1 MNQNKHNRPF
11 TDHQDNDTLIED
23 QKVDDTLT
31 KDQKVSTVVDQ
42 AKVTIDQDEVEG
54 FPEELAEH
62 LTFVRPYLIQ
72 RSDLTCTENPEGF
85 GTATVVKWFNS
96 DCFLE
101 EFNLDFATPEGKRKF
116 GKYLSIC
123 ATLSKLRHPNIQQL
137 WGFVSQ
143 EKESTKPSS
152 SIVTETLDLTLTEL
166 LTNHKCNEIQTTS
179 HIRICYDVA
188 RAVSFLHS
196 SKVSHLLIRS
206 DCVLLTRD
214 YHAKLSDV
222 ASSLLYQC
230 GLNNSM
236 KMINANYLP
245 PEGMLP
251 GASGTKI
258 DIFSTGVLF
267 LQIITHVA
275 PNPVPVDATH
285 RTEIQRRQD
294 HIDLVH
300 SSHSLLTLIITCLS
314 GKPVDRPTDEE
325 ICNFLETLMSTQD

>member
-1 MNQNKHNRPF
+1 MDQNDHNRPS
-11 TDHQDNDTLIED
+11 TDHQDDDTLIVD
-23 QKVDDTLT
+23 QKIDDTLT
-31 KDQKVSTVVDQ
+31 KDQKVLTVDD
-42 AKVTIDQDEVEG
+42 KVKVPINQDEVETS
-54 FPEELAEH
+54 PEELAKH
-62 LTFVRPYLIQ
+62 LTSLRPYLIQ
-72 RSDLTCTENPEGF
+72 RSDLTCTENPEGL
-85 GTATVVKWFNS
+85 GTATIVKWCNS
-96 DCFLE
+96 DCFLQ

-123 ATLSKLRHPNIQQL
+123 ASLSKLRHPNIQQL
-137 WGFVSQ
+137 WGFVTQ
-143 EKESTKPSS
+143 EEESTKPSS
-152 SIVTETLDLTLTEL
+152 SILAETLDLTLTEL
-166 LTNHKCNEIQTTS
+166 LANQKCNEIQTTT

-188 RAVSFLHS
+188 RAVNYLHS

-230 GLNNSM
+230 GLNDSM

-251 GASGTKI
+251 GASGVKI
-258 DIFSTGVLF
+258 DTFSTGVLF

-275 PNPVPVDATH
+275 PNPVPADETH

-294 HIDLVH
+294 NIDLVH
-300 SSHSLLTLIITCLS
+300 SSHSLLTLIIACLS
-314 GKPVDRPTDEE
+314 DKPEDRPTDEE
-325 ICNFLETLMSTQD
+325 KCNFLETLMSTQD